1 VNAFC
6 EIGFFHVLLAFSADN
21 CTIAVYVAAPGTAPL
36 VVVRIF

>member
-6 EIGFFHVLLAFSADN
+6 EIAFFHVLLAFSADD